1 MYKNPWPKRVLL
13 VDDSLVVRIATGNV
27 FESAGFE
34 ICGEAEDGAKGI
46 EQAQKLKPD
55 LIVLD
60 LAMPVMDGL
69 QAGRVLRHT
78 MPGVPLILFTLY
90 ATNQLKEQAF
100 AAGMSVVSKQ
110 AGTDDLINTAYAL
123 LNPDKKS

>member
-1 MYKNPWPKRVLL
+1 MAKRVLL
-13 VDDSLVVRIATGNV
+13 VDDSLLVRIAIGNA
-27 FESAGFE
+27 FKSAGFE

-100 AAGMSVVSKQ
+100 AAGMIVVSKQ
-110 AGTDDLINTAYAL
+110 AGTDDLINRAYAL